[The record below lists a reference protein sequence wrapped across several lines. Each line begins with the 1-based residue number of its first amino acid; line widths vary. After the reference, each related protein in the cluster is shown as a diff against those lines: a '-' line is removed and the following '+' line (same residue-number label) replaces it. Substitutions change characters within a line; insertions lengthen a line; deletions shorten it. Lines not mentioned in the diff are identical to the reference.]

1 MVEFDYPGW
10 VARALSFTSGLGRL
24 SHAEI
29 RSTQWERPAA
39 EADIRAVERALGRT
53 IPAAVRAF
61 FERGASGVDCGYVL
75 APAGQELDRL
85 RSLLPDETRIFGGAR
100 IGPVSE
106 LPDFSRAAREWAEE
120 TWVAEFPADRLIWDS
135 ALPLTRLANGDYLAV
150 DLRTNATD
158 PPVLY
163 LNHDDE
169 SFLLAPNFA
178 AFLGAWEGLGYIGP
192 EHWLLR
198 EFVGPDGYLDP
209 ESERASQL
217 RALFAG

>member
-1 MVEFDYPGW
+1 
-10 VARALSFTSGLGRL
+10 
-24 SHAEI
+24 
-29 RSTQWERPAA
+29 
-39 EADIRAVERALGRT
+39 
-53 IPAAVRAF
+53 
-61 FERGASGVDCGYVL
+61 
-75 APAGQELDRL
+75 L

-135 ALPLTRLANGDYLAV
+135 ALPLTRLENGDYLAV

-169 SFLLAPNFA
+169 SFLLAKNFA

-198 EFVGPDGYLDP
+198 EFVGPDGYLDA